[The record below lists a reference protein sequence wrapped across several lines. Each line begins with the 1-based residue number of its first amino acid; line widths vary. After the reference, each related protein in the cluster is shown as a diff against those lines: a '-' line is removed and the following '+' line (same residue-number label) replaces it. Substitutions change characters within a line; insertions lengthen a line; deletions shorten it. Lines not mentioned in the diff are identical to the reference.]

1 MESFTASSPPEVYDL
16 VRFKLRLGRQSLEIT
31 AVVSPLAGKPVT
43 NPGYKVTADRL
54 KASGV
59 QLADDPPS
67 DRVDD
72 IEVVLGLIT
81 FPRSSRASL
90 VT

>member
-1 MESFTASSPPEVYDL
+1 M

-43 NPGYKVTADRL
+43 NPGYKVTADKL

-59 QLADDPPS
+59 PLADDPPS

-72 IEVVLGLIT
+72 IEVVLGADHIPKVIKNLAKVA
-81 FPRSSRASL
+81 SS
-90 VT
+90 